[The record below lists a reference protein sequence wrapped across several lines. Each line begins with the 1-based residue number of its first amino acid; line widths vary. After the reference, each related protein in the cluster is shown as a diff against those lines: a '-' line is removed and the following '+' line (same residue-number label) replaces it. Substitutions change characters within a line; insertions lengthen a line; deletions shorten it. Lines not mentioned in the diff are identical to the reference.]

1 MGLSVEILVI
11 SLLNS
16 RQTFSAPTISS
27 FSRFHSEG
35 CSMKGFDWLSPK
47 PPWLPT
53 SSLNAA
59 SSFLWYIGFIG
70 YNKVDGFAEVFFW
83 ARYFCSCSV
92 SSDLPFHEAYDSDY
106 LSLI

>member
-1 MGLSVEILVI
+1 
-11 SLLNS
+11 
-16 RQTFSAPTISS
+16 
-27 FSRFHSEG
+27 
-35 CSMKGFDWLSPK
+35 MKGFDWLPPK

-53 SSLNAA
+53 SSSNAA

-106 LSLI
+106 FDFGDGLKIYFLRHNIAIRHVQYI